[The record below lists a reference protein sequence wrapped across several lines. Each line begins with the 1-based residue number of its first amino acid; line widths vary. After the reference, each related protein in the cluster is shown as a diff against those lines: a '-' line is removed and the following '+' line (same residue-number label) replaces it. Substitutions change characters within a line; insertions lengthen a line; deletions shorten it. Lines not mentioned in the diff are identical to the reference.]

1 MSSGW
6 ESPSVFAVPLPFGW
20 KLWVSVAA
28 WTICLTVSALLE
40 ALAVALA
47 LAELEL
53 ALDELELELDELEL
67 EHPVVAARPAA
78 TTMTPSLEAVRRLNV
93 FMIGLL
99 CHPCDALH
107 PAVERAAKRW
117 MTKEE
122 NHEVHEAFS
131 GRRAGWSVR
140 KDKDL
145 TTTDRRRSADE
156 RPTRTMNGAAGP
168 RRRLASH
175 LALRYGTG
183 RSGWTPVAPAPVLL
197 LA

>member
-6 ESPSVFAVPLPFGW
+6 ERPSVFAAPLPFTW
-20 KLWVSVAA
+20 KVCFSVAA

-53 ALDELELELDELEL
+53 ELELDELELELDELEL

-99 CHPCDALH
+99 CHPRDALH
-107 PAVERAAKRW
+107 PSVDPAGKRW

-122 NHEVHEAFS
+122 NHEVHEAFP
-131 GRRAGWSVR
+131 G
-140 KDKDL
+140 
-145 TTTDRRRSADE
+145 
-156 RPTRTMNGAAGP
+156 GA
-168 RRRLASH
+168 
-175 LALRYGTG
+175 
-183 RSGWTPVAPAPVLL
+183 
-197 LA
+197 

>member
-6 ESPSVFAVPLPFGW
+6 ERPSLFAVPLPFTW
-20 KLWVSVAA
+20 KVCSSVAA
-28 WTICLTVSALLE
+28 WTICLTVSVLFE
-40 ALAVALA
+40 PLA
-47 LAELEL
+47 LAL

-67 EHPVVAARPAA
+67 ELDELEHPVVAARPAA
-78 TTMTPSLEAVRRLNV
+78 TTVTPSLEAVRRLNV
-93 FMIGLL
+93 FMIGLV
-99 CHPCDALH
+99 CHPRDALH

-145 TTTDRRRSADE
+145 TTTGRPARAARRPGRRPWPARAASSTRSPPPG
-156 RPTRTMNGAAGP
+156 RPTA
-168 RRRLASH
+168 
-175 LALRYGTG
+175 
-183 RSGWTPVAPAPVLL
+183 
-197 LA
+197 

>member
-6 ESPSVFAVPLPFGW
+6 ERPSVFAVPLPFTW
-20 KLWVSVAA
+20 KVCFSVAA

-53 ALDELELELDELEL
+53 ELELDELELELDELEL

-107 PAVERAAKRW
+107 PAVERPAKRW
-117 MTKEE
+117 MTKEKTTR
-122 NHEVHEAFS
+122 FT
-131 GRRAGWSVR
+131 RRFPG
-140 KDKDL
+140 
-145 TTTDRRRSADE
+145 
-156 RPTRTMNGAAGP
+156 G
-168 RRRLASH
+168 
-175 LALRYGTG
+175 
-183 RSGWTPVAPAPVLL
+183 
-197 LA
+197 